1 MLTEGMFGITSERGV
16 KEVLEATQGG
26 SKPDIPDTPN
36 TPKGVCF
43 LHLFD
48 TSERGVRGVKQGC

>member
-1 MLTEGMFGITSERGV
+1 MGINKNFSA
-16 KEVLEATQGG
+16 L
-26 SKPDIPDTPN
+26 DTPD